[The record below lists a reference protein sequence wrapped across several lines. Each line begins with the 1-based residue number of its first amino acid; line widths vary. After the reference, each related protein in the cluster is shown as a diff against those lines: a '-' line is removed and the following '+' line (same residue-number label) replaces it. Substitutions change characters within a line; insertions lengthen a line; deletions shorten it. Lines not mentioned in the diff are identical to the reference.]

1 MQTVARY
8 LIDNL
13 PLYSMFLKNAQWLRP
28 TSFADIEPVDVLDYA
43 FRYICYLYNL
53 SITPFIIA
61 QSEMDGG
68 ETDRTQTHLI
78 ELVQC

>member
-1 MQTVARY
+1 
-8 LIDNL
+8 
-13 PLYSMFLKNAQWLRP
+13 MFLKNAQWLRP
-28 TSFADIEPVDVLDYA
+28 TSFADIEPEDVLDYA

-53 SITPFIIA
+53 SIPPFIIE

-78 ELVQC
+78 VLVQC